1 MRRLFPAVC
10 VATVILLDVGGLQAQ
25 RGSPDAA
32 AAQNEELTEQE
43 VREEAARRSCKVAVC
58 AALRNRRPGKDIACN
73 LVKSWPKAQVESVIS
88 KAKVPW
94 PWGDVKCSGAVSLK
108 RETLIKAMSEAKY
121 EAVIDR
127 HTVACEVQRRNGKAE
142 LRLELAPKVIFRNGK
157 AVLAKLNWGKVE
169 GPGLVKGAVWT
180 ATAADNALNV
190 LEATV
195 IEKVNEFVSAKC
207 DEVRDEWRNK

>member
-1 MRRLFPAVC
+1 MRRLLPAIS
-10 VATVILLDVGGLQAQ
+10 VATIVLLNIGGLQAQ

-32 AAQNEELTEQE
+32 APQNEELTEQD
-43 VREEAARRSCKVAVC
+43 VREEAARRACKVAVC

-73 LVKSWPKAQVESVIS
+73 LAKSWPKEQVESVIS

-94 PWGDVKCSGAVSLK
+94 PWGGVKCSGAVSLK
-108 RETLIKAMSEAKY
+108 RETLIKAMSEPKY

-127 HTVACEVQRRNGKAE
+127 HTVACEVQRQKGKAE
-142 LRLELAPKVIFRNGK
+142 IRLELAPKVTFQNGK
-157 AVLAKLNWGKVE
+157 AVVATLNWGKVD
-169 GPGLVKGAVWT
+169 GSGLVKGVIWT
-180 ATAADNALNV
+180 AATADNALNV